1 MLSIESEG
9 KQVAKWLT
17 GRGIAAFILNYRLNE
32 TPAATADFEKAW
44 TSLFQP
50 RSDRDTIS
58 SILGTAGA
66 KLAMSDGLE
75 AIKRVRRRASEWGVS
90 TDRIGFL
97 GFSAGGIGDAWP
109 LPMIRTADQILSAAS
124 TVPFLRVSARGCA
137 TLFLAVAADDPLRLD
152 PHAG

>member
-75 AIKRVRRRASEWGVS
+75 AIKRVRRRAVNGEYQLTASAFLAFRPVAWWRCMATAYD
-90 TDRIGFL
+90 TDSRPNFVGAL
-97 GFSAGGIGDAWP
+97 PEGLRPRMRHLCSLP
-109 LPMIRTADQILSAAS
+109 SLPMIRS
-124 TVPFLRVSARGCA
+124 
-137 TLFLAVAADDPLRLD
+137 
-152 PHAG
+152 